1 MPAKKNYFVV
11 GTSGSGK
18 STAAKEIAKLLSL
31 KHVEIDDLLWLP
43 NWTKRDPSE
52 LQSLLQE
59 DLSKG
64 SAVIDGNY
72 ASKGIS
78 PSPGDVLVF
87 LDYPRWLV
95 ISRLTQRSLA
105 RVIFRKELWSGNR
118 EEFRFLISPDPELN
132 PILFA
137 YLSHAERRSTYSKLL
152 QDSTHTENY
161 IIKNPKQLRKLL
173 GALQ

>member
-1 MPAKKNYFVV
+1 MKNYFVV

-52 LQSLLQE
+52 LQALLQE
-59 DLSKG
+59 ELTQG
-64 SAVIDGNY
+64 SVVIDGNY
-72 ASKGIS
+72 ASKGVS
-78 PSPGDVLVF
+78 PSPGDVIVF

-95 ISRLTQRSLA
+95 ISRLIRRSLA
-105 RVIFRKELWSGNR
+105 RVILRKDLWSGNR

-137 YLSHAERRSTYSKLL
+137 YLTHGDRHSRYTKLI
-152 QDSTHTENY
+152 QDSTQTENY

-173 GALQ
+173 GALH

>member
-1 MPAKKNYFVV
+1 VPAKKNYFVV

-18 STAAKEIAKLLSL
+18 STAAKQIAKLLSL
-31 KHVEIDDLLWLP
+31 KHVEIDEVMWLP

-52 LQSLLQE
+52 LQSLIQE
-59 DLSKG
+59 ELNKG
-64 SAVIDGNY
+64 SVVIDGNF
-72 ASKGIS
+72 ATRGIS

-95 ISRLTQRSLA
+95 ISRLTRRSLA

-118 EEFRFLISPDPELN
+118 EEFSFLVSPDPELN

>member
-1 MPAKKNYFVV
+1 VV

>member
-1 MPAKKNYFVV
+1 VPAKKNYFVV

-95 ISRLTQRSLA
+95 ISRLTRRSLA

-137 YLSHAERRSTYSKLL
+137 YLTNSERHSRYTQLI

>member
-1 MPAKKNYFVV
+1 MKNYFVV

-31 KHVEIDDLLWLP
+31 KHVEIDDLMWLP

-59 DLSKG
+59 ELSKG
-64 SAVIDGNY
+64 SVVIDGNY

-95 ISRLTQRSLA
+95 ISRLTRRSLA

-137 YLSHAERRSTYSKLL
+137 YLSHAERRSTYTKLL
-152 QDSTHTENY
+152 QDSFQTENY
-161 IIKNPKQLRKLL
+161 IIKSPKQLRKLL

>member
-1 MPAKKNYFVV
+1 MKNYFVV

-59 DLSKG
+59 ELSKG
-64 SAVIDGNY
+64 SVVMDGNY

-95 ISRLTQRSLA
+95 ISRLTRRSLA

-118 EEFRFLISPDPELN
+118 EEFRFLISPDTELN

-137 YLSHAERRSTYSKLL
+137 YQTHGDRHSRYTQLI

-173 GALQ
+173 GALH

>member
-1 MPAKKNYFVV
+1 MKNYFVV

-59 DLSKG
+59 ELSKG
-64 SAVIDGNY
+64 SVVMDGNY

-95 ISRLTQRSLA
+95 ISRLTRRSLA
-105 RVIFRKELWSGNR
+105 RVILRKELWSGNR

-137 YLSHAERRSTYSKLL
+137 YLTHAERHSRYTQLI

-173 GALQ
+173 GALH